1 MKPERFASG
10 AAPMEAGTAL
20 QDGQQQARTVVAYL
34 VNQYPK
40 VSHSFIRREILA
52 LEAMGVTVLR
62 IASRGWGDTLVDEAD
77 HDERRKTQ
85 YLLRDGLR
93 PLLAA
98 LARVMLAS
106 PVRFLRAARLALR
119 MARMSPRPAHVHLA
133 YLAQACRLREL
144 LRREGVAHVHAHFGT
159 NPAEVA
165 MLCAELGGPPFSFTV
180 HGPEEFDSPA
190 GLHLGEKIERAAFV
204 AAVSSFGRS
213 QLYRC
218 VSHAQWAKVKVVRCG
233 IDQRFAE
240 PAPTVAPASRMLV
253 CVGRLCE
260 QKGQALLLGAAREMA
275 ARGLDFELVLAGDG
289 EMRSELQG
297 LIDAYQLGD
306 RVHITGWVSGE
317 EVRSLLLQ
325 SRGLVLA
332 SFAEGLPV
340 VIMEAMA
347 LGRPVVSTQIA
358 GIPELV
364 RSGQD
369 GWLVPAGDC
378 AALARACT
386 ELLEADSP
394 RLEAMGRSARERV
407 LQRHS
412 AQAGARKL
420 AHLFG
425 VMP

>member
-1 MKPERFASG
+1 MR
-10 AAPMEAGTAL
+10 
-20 QDGQQQARTVVAYL
+20 VAYL

-52 LEAMGVTVLR
+52 LEAMGVAVLR
-62 IASRGWGDTLVDEAD
+62 IASRGWSDTIVDEAD
-77 HDERRKTQ
+77 HEERRKTQ
-85 YLLRDGLR
+85 YLLRDGLG

-98 LARVMLAS
+98 SARAMLAS
-106 PVRFLRAARLALR
+106 PGRFLRAAQLAVR
-119 MARMSPRPAHVHLA
+119 MARMSPRPAPVHLA
-133 YLAQACRLREL
+133 YLAQACLMREL
-144 LRREGVAHVHAHFGT
+144 LLREGVAHVHAHFGT

-180 HGPEEFDSPA
+180 HGPEEFDAPA
-190 GLHLGEKIERAAFV
+190 GLHLSEKIERAAFV

-213 QLYRC
+213 QLFRW
-218 VSHAQWAKVKVVRCG
+218 VPHAQWPKVKVVRCG
-233 IDQRFAE
+233 IEQRFAE
-240 PAPTVAPASRMLV
+240 PGPVVSNDSRMLV

-260 QKGQALLLGAAREMA
+260 QKGQALLLAAARDMA

-289 EMRSELQG
+289 EMRGELQD
-297 LIDAYQLGD
+297 LIDAYGLGD
-306 RVHITGWVSGE
+306 RVRITGWVSGD

-347 LGRPVVSTQIA
+347 LARPVISTLIA

-364 RSGQD
+364 RPGQE

-378 AALARACT
+378 SALARACT
-386 ELLEADSP
+386 ELLLADP
-394 RLEAMGRSARERV
+394 RRLEKMGLSARERV

-412 AQAGARKL
+412 ADGGARKL
-420 AHLFG
+420 AQHFG
-425 VMP
+425 VLP

>member
-1 MKPERFASG
+1 MKPDPSTVIPATRA
-10 AAPMEAGTAL
+10 AAPPR
-20 QDGQQQARTVVAYL
+20 DGSHARVVVAYL

-52 LEAMGVTVLR
+52 LQAMGVRVLR
-62 IASRGWGDTLVDEAD
+62 IASRGWDDTVVDAAD
-77 HDERRKTQ
+77 DDERKKTR
-85 YLLRDGLR
+85 YLLQNGLA
-93 PLLAA
+93 PLLLAA
-98 LARVMLAS
+98 ARVMLAS
-106 PVRFLRAARLALR
+106 PVRFLRAGRLAVR
-119 MARMSPRPAHVHLA
+119 MAHMSPRPVLVHLA
-133 YLAQACRLREL
+133 YFAQACRLRAL
-144 LRREGVAHVHAHFGT
+144 LRSEGVAHVHAHFGT

-180 HGPEEFDSPA
+180 HGPEEFDMPA
-190 GLHLGEKIERAAFV
+190 GLHLREKSERATFV

-218 VSHAQWAKVKVVRCG
+218 LPHTQWRKVKVVPCA
-233 IDQRFAE
+233 IDHRFAE
-240 PAPTVAPASRMLV
+240 PAPPVPASSRLLV

-260 QKGQALLLGAAREMA
+260 QKGQSLLLEAARQMA

-289 EMRSELQG
+289 EMRGELEG
-297 LIDAYQLGD
+297 LIAAYGLHH
-306 RVHITGWVSGE
+306 RVRITGWVSGE
-317 EVRSLLLQ
+317 EVRALLLA

-347 LGRPVVSTQIA
+347 LARPVVTTLIA

-364 RSGQD
+364 RHGED

-378 AALARACT
+378 AALASACT
-386 ELLEADSP
+386 ELLQADAE
-394 RLEAMGRSARERV
+394 RLESMGRGARERV

-412 AQAGARKL
+412 AEVGARKL
-420 AHLFG
+420 ARLFG
-425 VMP
+425 AGT